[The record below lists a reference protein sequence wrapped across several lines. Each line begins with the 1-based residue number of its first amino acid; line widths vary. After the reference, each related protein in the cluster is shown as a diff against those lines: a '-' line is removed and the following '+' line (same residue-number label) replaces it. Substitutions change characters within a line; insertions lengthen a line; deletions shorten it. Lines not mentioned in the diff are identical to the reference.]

1 MLEEGEKEKISYL
14 IGKISVYKH
23 LRQISFDIQN
33 CQPPNKPYV
42 SASNKAL
49 VGTLI
54 SIGDVIDIFA
64 IDT

>member
-49 VGTLI
+49 VGT
-54 SIGDVIDIFA
+54 F
-64 IDT
+64 